1 MTMNVAQLMKRTI
14 VSLPSSA
21 NLDTAAACMEE
32 AGIRHL
38 PIVDGSGLLVG
49 VVSQRDVARARDVIR
64 TAEGRRQQLRLG
76 DIMRTEA
83 LKVTPEL
90 PAHEA
95 AAMMI
100 EHKIGML
107 PVVEP
112 DGRVVGI
119 VTETDFLEVAREALL
134 GVEPARRAR
143 A

>member
-1 MTMNVAQLMKRTI
+1 MNVAELMKRTI
-14 VSLPSSA
+14 VTVPASA
-21 NLDTAAACMEE
+21 NLDTATACMEE

-38 PIVDGSGLLVG
+38 PIVDAKGVLVG
-49 VVSQRDVARARDVIR
+49 VVSQRDVARARDIIR
-64 TAEGRRQQLRLG
+64 TAEGRRQQMRVG
-76 DIMRTEA
+76 DIMRTETW
-83 LKVTPEL
+83 KVSPGV

-107 PVVEP
+107 PVVEA
-112 DGRVVGI
+112 DGRIVGI

-134 GVEPARRAR
+134 GVEPSRRAR

>member
-1 MTMNVAQLMKRTI
+1 MTVARLMKKKI
-14 VSLPSSA
+14 VSLPATA

-32 AGIRHL
+32 AHIRHL
-38 PIVDGSGLLVG
+38 PIIDGKGHLVG
-49 VVSQRDVARARDVIR
+49 VLSERDVSRALDVVR
-64 TAEGRRQQLRLG
+64 TAEGRRQTLRLG
-76 DIMRTEA
+76 DIMRTDV

-90 PAHEA
+90 PAHQA

-107 PVVEP
+107 PVVES
-112 DGRVVGI
+112 DGQLVGI

-134 GVEPARRAR
+134 GVEPALRAQ

>member
-1 MTMNVAQLMKRTI
+1 MTVARLMKSA
-14 VSLPSSA
+14 VLSLPATAS
-21 NLDTAAACMEE
+21 LDTAWSYLEE

-38 PIVDGSGLLVG
+38 PVADPQGHLVG
-49 VVSQRDVARARDVIR
+49 VVSQRDLLRARDLMR
-64 TAEGRRQQLRLG
+64 AADNRRQPLRLG
-76 DIMRTEA
+76 DVMHTEV
-83 LKVTPEL
+83 LKVPPEL

-107 PVVEP
+107 PVVDAE
-112 DGRVVGI
+112 DHIVGI

-134 GVEPARRAR
+134 GVEPSQRAR

>member
-1 MTMNVAQLMKRTI
+1 
-14 VSLPSSA
+14 
-21 NLDTAAACMEE
+21 
-32 AGIRHL
+32 
-38 PIVDGSGLLVG
+38 
-49 VVSQRDVARARDVIR
+49 
-64 TAEGRRQQLRLG
+64 
-76 DIMRTEA
+76 
-83 LKVTPEL
+83 
-90 PAHEA
+90 
-95 AAMMI
+95 MMI